1 MERKNWKSGW
11 ALLPAAMIGITL
23 LGCGSKTLE
32 GPATVPVKGK
42 VIFTRNG
49 TVDSIVERQGS
60 VEFESVEQ
68 PGVKAVGDIEPDGTF
83 IVRTLVPGGA
93 KPGAVPGQHRVRLYL
108 DERAQQLVAPQF
120 LRFDK
125 SGIAVTV
132 AEPQSDVEIQ
142 IWR

>member
-1 MERKNWKSGW
+1 MKRTNLKWN
-11 ALLPAAMIGITL
+11 LVLPLAVLIGLAM
-23 LGCGSKTLE
+23 LGCGSKPLE

-42 VIFTRNG
+42 VVFTKNG

-132 AEPQSDVEIQ
+132 AEPQSDVEIH